1 MSLSGLFWA
10 WEPVWP
16 SRSVYTGAV
25 SGTTLDL
32 DLTSDGELGEKWA
45 LEADEIK
52 LRRLVFWEV
61 GTETS
66 SIDLC

>member
-1 MSLSGLFWA
+1 MRVSGLFWA
-10 WEPVWP
+10 WESVWP
-16 SRSVYTGAV
+16 SKLVYTGAV
-25 SGTTLDL
+25 SVTALDL
-32 DLTSDGELGEKWA
+32 DLTSDGESGEKWA
-45 LEADEIK
+45 LEVDEIK